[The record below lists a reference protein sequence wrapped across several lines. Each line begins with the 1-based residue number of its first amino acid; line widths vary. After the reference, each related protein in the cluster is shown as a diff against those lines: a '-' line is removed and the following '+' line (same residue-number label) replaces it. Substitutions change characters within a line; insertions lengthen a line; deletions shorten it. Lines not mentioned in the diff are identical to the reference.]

1 MTTGREACVQQLRIM
16 PLVRW
21 AAVGLGFGFGLY
33 FVLTSPFRQYRL
45 WLVWAPLVVAFT
57 AAAGAVFPYGI
68 ARWAELTGSG
78 EVRVRLRAAAIR
90 ALPIG
95 VIFFVV
101 IWSPLLPGPVHIDW
115 RWAGL
120 LATPLVGGITAA
132 GVMEGIR
139 LAAGHTP
146 ATGTAGEQAALL
158 VKLRLLLQRLLGA
171 LGSLVA
177 LSTLALGASV
187 NLLRNLAEDPS
198 FRVNLL
204 PPQFVLVFG
213 GLGSLLVAL
222 YYVPAATAL
231 QHRGRQLCN
240 DLFPLA
246 KADGAAALLATA
258 EDHRKLEQLLGLDRS
273 VAADL
278 QTALALLGPL
288 VASAVAAF
296 LSP

>member
-1 MTTGREACVQQLRIM
+1 MRAA
-16 PLVRW
+16 LVRRVAPW
-21 AAVGLGFGFGLY
+21 AAGGLGFAFGLY
-33 FVLTSPFRQYRL
+33 FVWTSPFRHYRL

-78 EVRVRLRAAAIR
+78 EVSVRVRAAAIR
-90 ALPIG
+90 VLPIG
-95 VIFFVV
+95 VILFVV
-101 IWSPLLPGPVHIDW
+101 AWSPLLPESVHIDW

-120 LATPLVGGITAA
+120 LATPLVGGIIAA

-139 LAAGHTP
+139 LAARHTP
-146 ATGTAGEQAALL
+146 ATGTWGEQAALL
-158 VKLRLLLQRLLGA
+158 VRLRQLLQRLLGA

-187 NLLRNLAEDPS
+187 NLLRNLAGNPG

-231 QHRGRQLCN
+231 QRRGRQLC
-240 DLFPLA
+240 DALFPLA
-246 KADGAAALLATA
+246 KADDAAALLAVA
-258 EDHRKLEQLLGLDRS
+258 EDHRKLEQLLGVDRS

-278 QTALALLGPL
+278 QTALVLLGPL
-288 VASAVAAF
+288 LASAVTAF